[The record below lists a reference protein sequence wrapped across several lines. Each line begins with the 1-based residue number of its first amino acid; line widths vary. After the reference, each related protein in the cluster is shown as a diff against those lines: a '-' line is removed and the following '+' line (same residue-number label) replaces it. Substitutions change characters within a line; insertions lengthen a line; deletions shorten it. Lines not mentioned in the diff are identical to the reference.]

1 MNKIRKIQ
9 LKDELKYMGTTIL
22 KYSIQCPEI
31 IYTNNPKSK
40 NIFNIYNKKIAKNL
54 ENYITTTLYEEAKK
68 TYVYNKKNNF
78 PVMVYEVILQY
89 NITYNRDYIISLYY
103 DQYEFTGGAH
113 RNYYSKFPKL
123 GFTKWQTVSIIIF
136 L

>member
-89 NITYNRDYIISLYY
+89 NITYNRDYII
-103 DQYEFTGGAH
+103 
-113 RNYYSKFPKL
+113 
-123 GFTKWQTVSIIIF
+123 
-136 L
+136 